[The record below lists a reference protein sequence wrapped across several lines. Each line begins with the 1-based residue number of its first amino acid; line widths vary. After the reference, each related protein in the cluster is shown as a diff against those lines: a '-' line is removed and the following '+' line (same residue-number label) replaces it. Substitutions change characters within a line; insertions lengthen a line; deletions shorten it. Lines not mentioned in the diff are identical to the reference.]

1 MKYFTFPYT
10 YALSLFRTI
19 FLNNKLLTLT
29 NDTVPEIYPN
39 VLNDTKGV
47 DLRLQSGDIGFWVV
61 PDLQVIIKH
70 ISLSFYLQTVCCYS
84 L

>member
-1 MKYFTFPYT
+1 MKYFTLLYT

-29 NDTVPEIYPN
+29 NDTVPEIYPH

-47 DLRLQSGDIGFWVV
+47 HLHLQSGDIGFWVV

-70 ISLSFYLQTVCCYS
+70 ISLSFYLHTVCCCS